1 MSEKT
6 KEKTCVFYVSDY
18 HFEMISL
25 PFIERNLESKK
36 EVIVLTEN
44 DLEDTIKVLLSKVN
58 LKDEKKKN
66 LSKINWSQNN
76 QIKFKQIKNNIENN
90 KEIVIFIKGKED
102 YIKNINKKLDKLIK
116 NNDNTKIIDC
126 YNLNDVN
133 GNLSRI
139 MSSYK
144 NMLNTSGEINVEN
157 L

>member
-1 MSEKT
+1 MSKKT
-6 KEKTCVFYVSDY
+6 NEKTCVFYVSDY

-25 PFIERNLESKK
+25 PFIEKNLESKK

-66 LSKINWSQNN
+66 LSKINWSQNS
-76 QIKFKQIKNNIENN
+76 QIKFKQIKSNMENN
-90 KEIVIFIKGKED
+90 KETIVFIKGDEE
-102 YIKNINKKLDKLIK
+102 YIKNTNKKIEKLIK
-116 NNDNTKIIDC
+116 NNGNTKIIDC
-126 YNLNDVN
+126 YNLNEVN
-133 GNLSRI
+133 SNLSRI